1 MLQPLSEPRAVIRPD
16 GKLAILLLNLHPR
29 ASALI
34 VYADVYLRNTPF
46 VGVGERGAV
55 TLTMP

>member
-1 MLQPLSEPRAVIRPD
+1 MLQPLSGPRAVIGPD

-34 VYADVYLRNTPF
+34 VYADVYLRNTPL
-46 VGVGERGAV
+46 VGVRERGV
-55 TLTMP
+55 Q